1 MIRVCRCLLHSFLPK
16 FALYTNETLFTLR
29 RFFIILQHMST
40 FVAETAS
47 GTGVTLLDGH
57 SLTIEDVARIARRRD
72 KIGLSEEAAARI
84 EKCRELLERKI
95 RAREIMYGVNTGIG
109 ELSEVVL
116 TPEQVENYQKFLLY
130 SHAAGCGEP
139 CSEDDARAAM
149 LSRLNTH
156 CWGHSGIRLEVVRTQ
171 IEMLNR
177 GVTPVM
183 CQKGSVGACGD
194 LSPMAQMAL
203 TLMGEGEVFYQGK
216 RLPAK
221 DGMAAAGIPTIVFR
235 ERDGLAAI
243 NGSNVITGMGCLQ
256 LYDAERW
263 LRTQEIA
270 LAMTLEAL
278 NANMK
283 AYDQR
288 IHFVRGYPGAQTCA
302 GNVRRLTDG
311 SEMLK
316 RPGKKVQDAYSM
328 RSSPQVIGA
337 ARDAFKWV
345 RQMLEIELNHAADN
359 PVFFPDEDLV
369 LTGANFQGT
378 PMAFALELLG
388 LSVTTVAALSERRL
402 NRLMNPHLSAG
413 LPAFLTKGAGMFSG
427 LMLSQYTAGALV
439 CENRVLSH
447 PAATGSIPA
456 AADQEDF
463 VSMGMTTAIKT
474 RQIIENAW
482 YVIAI
487 ELMAAAQAFEFR
499 APLKPS
505 PACQAAYK
513 AVREHVGRLEEDRPL
528 HGDINRLARAAKEGQ
543 ILDTVEAVIGKL
555 E

>member
-1 MIRVCRCLLHSFLPK
+1 M
-16 FALYTNETLFTLR
+16 T
-29 RFFIILQHMST
+29 
-40 FVAETAS
+40 
-47 GTGVTLLDGH
+47 VTLHDVDSRQASTAAVLDGH
-57 SLTIEDVARIARRRD
+57 SLSIEDVVAIARERRPIALD
-72 KIGLSEEAAARI
+72 PDAIIRI
-84 EKCRELLERKI
+84 HQCRDLLERKI

-116 TPEQVENYQKFLLY
+116 TPEQVEKYQKYLLY

-139 CSEDDARAAM
+139 CAEENVRAAM

-156 CWGHSGIRLEVVRTQ
+156 CWGHSGIRLEIVKTQ
-171 IEMLNR
+171 VEMLNR
-177 GVTPVM
+177 GVTPVV

-216 RLPAK
+216 RLAAAA
-221 DGMAAAGIPTIVFR
+221 GMKEAGIPTIVFR

-243 NGSNVITGMGCLQ
+243 NGSDFITGMGCLEI
-256 LYDAERW
+256 YDAQQW
-263 LRTQEIA
+263 LKTQEVA

-278 NANMK
+278 NANMT
-283 AYDQR
+283 AYDHR
-288 IHFVRGYPGAQTCA
+288 IHEVRGYPGAQKCA
-302 GNVRRLTDG
+302 ENIRKLTEG
-311 SEMLK
+311 SELL
-316 RPGKKVQDAYSM
+316 RLPGKKVQDAYSL
-328 RSSPQVIGA
+328 RSSPQVIGPVREA
-337 ARDAFKWV
+337 LKWARY
-345 RQMLEIELNHAADN
+345 MLEIELNHAADN
-359 PVFFPDEDLV
+359 PTFFPDEDVV

-378 PMAFALELLG
+378 PMALALELVG
-388 LSVTTVAALSERRL
+388 MSVTTVSALSERRL
-402 NRLMNPHLSAG
+402 NRLMNPHLSMG

-482 YVIAI
+482 YVVGI
-487 ELMAAAQAFEFR
+487 ELMAAAQAFDMR
-499 APLKPS
+499 YPVRPS
-505 PACQAAYK
+505 PASQAAYAAIRK
-513 AVREHVGRLEEDRPL
+513 HVKKLEEDRPL
-528 HGDINRLARAAKEGQ
+528 HEDINTLARVGKDGEILKAAEGVVGR
-543 ILDTVEAVIGKL
+543 LN
-555 E
+555 